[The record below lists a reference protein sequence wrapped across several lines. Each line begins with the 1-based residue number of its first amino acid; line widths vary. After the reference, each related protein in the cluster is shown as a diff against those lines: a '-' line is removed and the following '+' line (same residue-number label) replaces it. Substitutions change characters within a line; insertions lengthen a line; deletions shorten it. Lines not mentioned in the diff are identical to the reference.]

1 MQLVEK
7 RPGLL
12 IRHVLEAALEDAATE
27 RMGRE
32 VVHTS
37 AERSNEVESFGS
49 HTLDE
54 LLDDMV
60 AVGIEHTLERVALEL
75 LDKRRLLLGRDVL
88 NRLLHNAAAVH
99 LERQLENMAVH
110 ALGECVALDLGSVL
124 EQLLYDLETGA
135 RSQTKRAM
143 RRAWETH
150 IVAEHIL
157 DKLQRAIWH
166 DLVEHDLLLLR
177 RCLLEPLL
185 DEARA
190 VLVTAELDNVTENFL
205 CVHVSKLEKKNN
217 FRDSAD

>member
-75 LDKRRLLLGRDVL
+75 LNKRRLLLGRDVL
-88 NRLLHNAAAVH
+88 NRLLHNAAAVLMNRQH
-99 LERQLENMAVH
+99 MSLTFENIDGESNVVGRNTLDCFLHNMVAILIFDQLE
-110 ALGECVALDLGSVL
+110 D
-124 EQLLYDLETGA
+124 
-135 RSQTKRAM
+135 
-143 RRAWETH
+143 
-150 IVAEHIL
+150 I
-157 DKLQRAIWH
+157 
-166 DLVEHDLLLLR
+166 
-177 RCLLEPLL
+177 
-185 DEARA
+185 
-190 VLVTAELDNVTENFL
+190 
-205 CVHVSKLEKKNN
+205 
-217 FRDSAD
+217 